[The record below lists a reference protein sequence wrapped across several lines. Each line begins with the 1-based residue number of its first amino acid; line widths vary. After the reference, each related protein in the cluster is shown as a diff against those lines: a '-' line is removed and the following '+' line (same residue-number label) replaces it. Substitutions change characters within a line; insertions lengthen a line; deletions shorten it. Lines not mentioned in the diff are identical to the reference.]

1 MTRLVDV
8 WGAHVRRLSGGPHWP
23 QTGRWLARGAPSWR
37 LRPDGTSATGE
48 TFWDSDLAG
57 PGTRTIWDLLP
68 DELKIDGLA
77 RVIAS
82 RWLAAA
88 NPGRWLGKAFR

>member
-1 MTRLVDV
+1 MVGTWCTVVATETRWDV
-8 WGAHVRRLSGGPHWP
+8 G
-23 QTGRWLARGAPSWR
+23 
-37 LRPDGTSATGE
+37 TGE